1 MCSITVSSSTTPAV
15 ATPAN
20 VSLPVAAGASTMAAT
35 AIVAVAT
42 ADANPFGS
50 KSIEMILTKNEGM

>member
-15 ATPAN
+15 AIPAN

-35 AIVAVAT
+35 VAVAT
-42 ADANPFGS
+42 AEANPFGS